1 MERDFGKELDELK
14 NEVKRLGELLDGKAA
29 AGKPQDGVERVG
41 HIQRIPNMHPD
52 PRLSSLRGDLES
64 KSGARRTGGAITYLG
79 VFASGGRQSSWIRNG
94 VETDGLL
101 ALIENGTAER
111 VLACIGSGERLRLL
125 LAILQ
130 KPQTVAELVKTCGFG
145 STGQV
150 YHHMKPL
157 LAADL
162 IREDMPKGTYV
173 LQPHKVQGLLMLL
186 AGICDMVDETYTCA
200 PPHSEPESEAAPE
213 SGD

>member
-1 MERDFGKELDELK
+1 M
-14 NEVKRLGELLDGKAA
+14 
-29 AGKPQDGVERVG
+29 
-41 HIQRIPNMHPD
+41 
-52 PRLSSLRGDLES
+52 
-64 KSGARRTGGAITYLG
+64 
-79 VFASGGRQSSWIRNG
+79 
-94 VETDGLL
+94 
-101 ALIENGTAER
+101 
-111 VLACIGSGERLRLL
+111 LACIGSGERLRLL

-173 LQPHKVQGLLMLL
+173 LQPAQG
-186 AGICDMVDETYTCA
+186 AG
-200 PPHSEPESEAAPE
+200 PPYAAGGHLRHGGRDLHLRAAALRTRIGGRARKRGLTAALPARCGKPIFVSPLSFTPNFPAFLPARRRFAA
-213 SGD
+213 SGIILQTDVCHRADT

>member
-1 MERDFGKELDELK
+1 M
-14 NEVKRLGELLDGKAA
+14 
-29 AGKPQDGVERVG
+29 
-41 HIQRIPNMHPD
+41 M
-52 PRLSSLRGDLES
+52 GDLES

>member
-1 MERDFGKELDELK
+1 M
-14 NEVKRLGELLDGKAA
+14 
-29 AGKPQDGVERVG
+29 
-41 HIQRIPNMHPD
+41 
-52 PRLSSLRGDLES
+52 
-64 KSGARRTGGAITYLG
+64 
-79 VFASGGRQSSWIRNG
+79 
-94 VETDGLL
+94 
-101 ALIENGTAER
+101 
-111 VLACIGSGERLRLL
+111 LACIGSGERLRLL

-200 PPHSEPESEAAPE
+200 PPHSEPESEAAPGKRGLTAALPARCGKPIFVSPLSFTPNFPAFLPARRRFAA
-213 SGD
+213 SGIILQTDVCHRADT

>member
-52 PRLSSLRGDLES
+52 PRLSSLMGDLES

-94 VETDGLL
+94 VETDG
-101 ALIENGTAER
+101 
-111 VLACIGSGERLRLL
+111 
-125 LAILQ
+125 
-130 KPQTVAELVKTCGFG
+130 
-145 STGQV
+145 
-150 YHHMKPL
+150 
-157 LAADL
+157 AAGAD
-162 IREDMPKGTYV
+162 
-173 LQPHKVQGLLMLL
+173 
-186 AGICDMVDETYTCA
+186 
-200 PPHSEPESEAAPE
+200 
-213 SGD
+213 

>member
-52 PRLSSLRGDLES
+52 PRLSSLMGDLES

-111 VLACIGSGERLRLL
+111 VLACIGSGERLTAL
-125 LAILQ
+125 
-130 KPQTVAELVKTCGFG
+130 TEC
-145 STGQV
+145 SDV
-150 YHHMKPL
+150 YHSPL
-157 LAADL
+157 
-162 IREDMPKGTYV
+162 
-173 LQPHKVQGLLMLL
+173 
-186 AGICDMVDETYTCA
+186 
-200 PPHSEPESEAAPE
+200 
-213 SGD
+213 